1 MFKST
6 KEYNEAILEVLTS
19 IRDNNT
25 FPNPNNKFDEYSLG
39 DVINLCNNR
48 DYIDGINVDKNIT
61 GYYVC
66 YGTPR
71 LTYSGLK
78 FIEDFKK

>member
-6 KEYNEAILEVLTS
+6 KEYDIAILKVLTS
-19 IRDNNT
+19 IRDNNS
-25 FPNPNNKFDEYSLG
+25 FPKLDDEFDEYTLG

-48 DYIDGINVDKNIT
+48 GYIDGISVDKNIT

-66 YGTPR
+66 YGNPR
-71 LTYSGLK
+71 LTYQGLEFIDK
-78 FIEDFKK
+78 FNQ